1 VAVTDGAAPGS
12 GTARPGADLI
22 DSRSA
27 WLLVLVAFAVQFVLW
42 GTVFTYTVYA
52 SDLEAAFGLTEL
64 QTSTVYSVQ
73 LFVFFVAGGATG
85 VLAARL
91 RLRLVVAAAAV
102 VAAAGVG
109 LVQVVGSFPGVVL
122 AMVLVGAA
130 SGATFVVTISLL
142 PQWFEEYRGRAMG
155 LALVGNGLG
164 VQALPYV
171 WLPLLDARGF
181 RGAFLVVGGALVAAF
196 GLAAVAYRRPAV
208 AAGGDRGTAGDEEAG
223 GTAPAPISAAWLRAF
238 VTDSRFLVAMVGAM
252 TLWTWYYVLSAGL
265 VDILTAQG
273 VARAAAATG
282 FGLIGGVSVASRVVN
297 GTLADWIG
305 TRPALVGSVLVTAVG
320 IVLLTLGAA
329 FATASLVTFGIGLG
343 GVATLFPPALVEA
356 FGGDHASAVVGVF
369 QGGLAIPGLLAP
381 PAMSALVAW
390 TGGYDGPLLVLAAI
404 TAAGAGLFWFGT
416 RPAAPIVVDDPGG
429 RDGAGTRT
437 DHGGSGD
444 PHPDPDPD
452 PERGAGPDTNR

>member
-1 VAVTDGAAPGS
+1 
-12 GTARPGADLI
+12 
-22 DSRSA
+22 
-27 WLLVLVAFAVQFVLW
+27 
-42 GTVFTYTVYA
+42 
-52 SDLEAAFGLTEL
+52 
-64 QTSTVYSVQ
+64 
-73 LFVFFVAGGATG
+73 
-85 VLAARL
+85 
-91 RLRLVVAAAAV
+91 VVAAV
-102 VAAAGVG
+102 GVG
-109 LVQVVGSFPGVVL
+109 LVQVVGSFPGVVA

-142 PQWFEEYRGRAMG
+142 PQWFDEYRGRAMG

-181 RGAFLVVGGALVAAF
+181 RGAFLVVGGTLVAAF

-208 AAGGDRGTAGDEEAG
+208 AAGEDATAGHG
-223 GTAPAPISAAWLRAF
+223 APGDAAPTPISAAWLRAF

-297 GTLADWIG
+297 GSLADWIG

-320 IVLLTLGAA
+320 IVLLTLGSA

-356 FGGDHASAVVGVF
+356 FGGEHASAVVGVF
-369 QGGLAIPGLLAP
+369 QGGLAVPGLLAP

-390 TGGYDGPLLVLAAI
+390 TGGYDGPLLLLAAI
-404 TAAGAGLFWFGT
+404 TAVGAGLFWLGT
-416 RPAAPIVVDDPGG
+416 RPEAPVVVDGPGGPDGRGTRNGPGDDADPG
-429 RDGAGTRT
+429 
-437 DHGGSGD
+437 
-444 PHPDPDPD
+444 P
-452 PERGAGPDTNR
+452 GAGPDTD